1 LRLTQLKLAGF
12 KSFVDP
18 TAIDVPGQLVGI
30 VGPNGCGKSNL
41 IDAVRWVLGESKASA
56 LRGDSMQDVI
66 FGGSAQRKPIA
77 RASVELI
84 FDNSL
89 GKAAGQWSQYAEIAV
104 KRVLTR
110 DGDSSYL
117 INNLQVRRRDIHDI
131 FLGTGLGPRAY
142 AIIEQGMISRI
153 IEAKPEELRVFLEE
167 AAGVSKYRERRRET
181 ENRLADA
188 RENLTRVADI
198 QRELETQIEK
208 LTDQA
213 EVASRY
219 RELQGDLAHKQHLF
233 WLVKRNDAA
242 GERNRHTREL
252 DRVTNKLEAETSRL
266 RDAEKYLDASRSEQ
280 YAAQDAMNAAQGE
293 YYAAN
298 AEVQRL
304 ETEIRHVSEN
314 RLRIEKHVAQLRA
327 NRVQIEEQ
335 AARLAADLEA
345 WQHQSA
351 AAKSHLDM
359 TRRGTEAAR
368 QRVPAAEEQYR
379 QATQRRDAARN
390 ATTEVEQA
398 LQIEGA
404 HHSHAEKALAN
415 LQARLDR
422 LLEEQQG
429 MAAPDAEDLAA
440 KQEEVRALSARLQE
454 TDANLE
460 ALQADAGPLEL
471 GRKTAQDAFNAV
483 TGEVTGIEARVAALK
498 QLQQSV
504 KGNGK
509 LAPWLTKHGLDAM
522 QRLWQRLRVGAGW
535 ETALEAVLRERL
547 NGLEVR
553 DLSVLAPFFEDAP
566 PAKLTFFAPQAEMRQ
581 SPATVPGL
589 RTLRDQVTP
598 VDGDLA
604 PLLDDWLFGVCI
616 AEDAAQALAGR
627 TSLPQGGMLVTKD
640 GHVVARHAVNFFAA
654 DSEQHG
660 LLARQNEI
668 ESLAGAANGKRDEAE
683 AARGTLARAEIAWRK
698 NQAERAERLKDA
710 VEIRA
715 ALHQTQLEVLRLVQ
729 LTERFNERSGQI
741 QLELDELARHQALER
756 ENKVRAEANF
766 ERFDADL
773 ARLQE
778 EFELLREA
786 HEAAEQTL
794 DAARQQVQD
803 AEREAQEAVF
813 QDRQCTQKIEEIHRL
828 QEANAKL
835 GDQHAAQINAAEAE
849 LATLE
854 ANPYAADLQAALARR
869 VDREQA
875 LAKKRGE
882 LEGLVNALRQL
893 EEQRLESEHRLDPL
907 RERINELKLKEQAA
921 QIACDQFATQLAEA
935 QVDVEAL
942 AAQLEKAMRA
952 GALQNQINALNEQIA
967 TLGAVNLAALE
978 ELEAARERKGF
989 LDRQSADL
997 GEAMETLAAAI
1008 KRIDRES
1015 RALLQETFDAVNGHF
1030 GRLFPKLFGGG
1041 EARLIMTGEEILDAG
1056 VQVMAQPPGKK
1067 TTTIH
1072 LLSGGEKA
1080 LTALAL
1086 VFAIFQLNPAPF
1098 CLLDEVD
1105 APLDDPNTE
1114 RFCEMVREMSKV
1126 TQFVFISHN
1135 KITMEMAHQLIGVTM
1150 QESGVSRVVAVDIE
1164 EAVRMKDS
1172 GKAAGRADGR
1182 PQAAPVPA

>member
-66 FGGSAQRKPIA
+66 FSGSAQRKPIA

-208 LTDQA
+208 LAGQA
-213 EVASRY
+213 EVATRY
-219 RELQGDLAHKQHLF
+219 RELQGDLAHRQHLF

-252 DRVTNKLEAETSRL
+252 ERAANVLEAETSRL
-266 RDAEKYLDASRSEQ
+266 RDAEKHLDASRSEQ

-293 YYAAN
+293 YYAVN

-304 ETEIRHVSEN
+304 ETEIRHVSES
-314 RLRIEKHVAQLRA
+314 RLRIESQAAQLRA
-327 NRVQIEEQ
+327 SRAQTEEQ
-335 AARLAADLEA
+335 AARLAVDLEA
-345 WQHQSA
+345 WRQQSA
-351 AAKSHLDM
+351 AANGHLET
-359 TRRGTEAAR
+359 TRRGTEVAR
-368 QRVPAAEEQYR
+368 AGVPAAEELYR
-379 QATQRRDAARN
+379 HATQRRDTARN
-390 ATTEVEQA
+390 AATEVEQA

-429 MAAPDAEDLAA
+429 MAAPDAEELAA
-440 KQEEVRALSARLQE
+440 RQEEARALLARLQE
-454 TDANLE
+454 ADASVA
-460 ALQADAGPLEL
+460 ALQAGAGPLEL
-471 GRKTAQDAFNAV
+471 ARKSAQDAFNAV
-483 TGEVTGIEARVAALK
+483 TAEVTGIEARVVALK

-504 KGNGK
+504 KANGK
-509 LAPWLTKHGLDAM
+509 LAPWLSKHGLDAM

-547 NGLEVR
+547 NGVEVR
-553 DLSVLAPFFEDAP
+553 DLSMLAPFFEDAP
-566 PAKLTFFAPQAEMRQ
+566 PAKLTFFAPRTESRQ
-581 SPATVPGL
+581 SATGAQGL
-589 RTLRDQVTP
+589 GTLRDQVTA
-598 VDGDLA
+598 VDGELS
-604 PLLDDWLFGVCI
+604 PLLDDWLFGVFI
-616 AEDAAQALAGR
+616 ADHASQALAGR
-627 TSLPQGGMLVTKD
+627 TSLPQGGMIVTKD
-640 GHVVARHAVNFFAA
+640 GHLVSLQAVNFFAA

-668 ESLAGAANGKRDEAE
+668 ESLSGAANRKRDEAE
-683 AARGTLARAEIAWRK
+683 AARGALARAEIAWQQ
-698 NQAERAERLKDA
+698 NQAERMHRSKDA
-710 VEIRA
+710 AEYRS
-715 ALHQTQLEVLRLVQ
+715 ALHRTQLEVLRLTQ
-729 LTERFNERSGQI
+729 ITERFNERSGQI
-741 QLELDELARHQALER
+741 QLELDEVARHQALER
-756 ENKVRAEANF
+756 ENKARAEANF

-786 HEAAEQTL
+786 HEAAEQAL
-794 DAARQQVQD
+794 DAARQQVRN
-803 AEREAQEAVF
+803 AEREGQEAVF
-813 QDRQCTQKIEEIHRL
+813 QGRQCTQKIEEICRL
-828 QEANAKL
+828 QEANVKL
-835 GDQHAAQINAAEAE
+835 GGEQAAQVDAAQAE

-854 ANPYAADLQAALARR
+854 ANPHTAGLQAALALR

-875 LAKKRGE
+875 LAIKRSE
-882 LEGLVNALRQL
+882 LDGLVNALRQL
-893 EEQRLESEHRLDPL
+893 DEQRVESEHRLGPL

-921 QIACDQFATQLAEA
+921 QIAGDQFATQLAEA
-935 QVDVEAL
+935 QVDIEAL
-942 AAQLEKAMRA
+942 AAQLEKSMRA
-952 GALQNQINALNEQIA
+952 GGLLSQINALNEQIA
-967 TLGAVNLAALE
+967 ALGAVNLAALE

-997 GEAMETLAAAI
+997 GEAIETLEAAI

-1015 RALLQETFDAVNGHF
+1015 RALLQETFDAVNRHF

-1041 EARLIMTGEEILDAG
+1041 EARLIMSGEEILDAG
-1056 VQVMAQPPGKK
+1056 VQVLAQPPGKK

-1086 VFAIFQLNPAPF
+1086 VFAIFELNPAPF

-1172 GKAAGRADGR
+1172 GKPAGGDGK
-1182 PQAAPVPA
+1182 PLATPVPA